1 MAMKADGEATP
12 LTAAMHAGSAML
24 DDDGKLPVTVLSGFL
39 GAGKTTLL
47 THILNNTEGIRTAVL
62 VNDMASV
69 NIDAKLIKDKG
80 ELVESKDKMVELHNG
95 CICCTL
101 REDLI
106 ESVRGLAL
114 ERRFD
119 YLLIESTG
127 ISEPMPVATT
137 FSATDD
143 KGTELLGGVARLDT
157 LVTVVDCLNF
167 LDDYSSA
174 EQAHQRKEL
183 GAEGD
188 DKRTIVNL
196 LVDQIECANV
206 IVLNK
211 TDLVTDANKTS
222 LKGIVGKLNPKAQ
235 VIESQHGAVD
245 LKLLMGTKSFDME
258 EAERMPGWKQEL
270 QGKHHKP
277 ETEEYGISSFVYR
290 ADLPFHPQRLEGTFR
305 SGAAF
310 KGVLRSKGIV
320 WLANHHNGEIEWAQA
335 GLSMNLGE
343 GSQWLKVCA
352 LDDDW
357 PAELAMYKERRFG
370 DRRQELVFI
379 GAGMQEAEIRST
391 LEEALLNER
400 EMKLGPRYWRS
411 WPSILQLEGDKDAAK
426 APARGTRKRKR
437 SDMKE
442 SPAA

>member
-1 MAMKADGEATP
+1 MDPG
-12 LTAAMHAGSAML
+12 TAAVQK
-24 DDDGKLPVTVLSGFL
+24 DDIALSEDAKLPVTVLSGFL

-47 THILNNTEGIRTAVL
+47 THMLNNTEGMRTAVL

-80 ELVESKDKMVELHNG
+80 ELVQSKDKLVELHNG

-106 ESVRGLAL
+106 ETVRDLAR

-137 FSATDD
+137 FSATDG

-167 LDDYSSA
+167 LEDYNSA
-174 EQAHQRKEL
+174 QQARERKEL
-183 GAEGD
+183 GAEAGD
-188 DKRTIVNL
+188 ERTIVNL

-206 IVLNK
+206 IILNK
-211 TDLVTDANKTS
+211 TDLVTNVDKER

-235 VIESQHGAVD
+235 IVESQHGAVD

-258 EAERMPGWKQEL
+258 EAEKMPGWKQEL
-270 QGKHHKP
+270 QNKHHKP

-290 ADLPFHPQRLEGTFR
+290 AEVPFHPERLDRICR
-305 SGAAF
+305 SGAVF

-320 WLANHHNGEIEWAQA
+320 WVASHYQHEIEWAQA
-335 GLSMNLGE
+335 GVSMKLQE
-343 GSQWLKVCA
+343 GAQWQKA
-352 LDDDW
+352 SSPDGDW
-357 PAELAMYKERRFG
+357 PAELVMYKERRFG

-379 GAGMQEAEIRST
+379 GNGMDEQKIREH
-391 LEEALLNER
+391 LEKALVNER
-400 EMKLGPRYWRS
+400 EMKLGPKFWRG
-411 WPSILQLEGDKDAAK
+411 WPLIVELKGDSDSAK
-426 APARGTRKRKR
+426 PPRGGARKRKH
-437 SDMKE
+437 SEVKE
-442 SPAA
+442 SVAA